1 MKKNKLYTVND
12 FIIFLK
18 NKIAIILFSTFLLS
32 LISGFIQVTHK
43 DNWVIDVSRTIN
55 KNSLLETIMFIKKEG
70 EIRLRSSSRM
80 NNDNKE
86 MLDPI
91 ILMTELNDFINSSMI
106 NYLSNEDIEYSGL
119 GNFTGNQDLLRK
131 EKYKLI
137 IQNRDS
143 KITEKIIKSEIEKFI
158 YDTTALTR
166 NIISMKYELAP
177 TYNLEIYNFE
187 IINILRVH
195 GYDYKQIIKI
205 ILINFIVSIFFI
217 FIFHIRKA
225 INLF

>member
-1 MKKNKLYTVND
+1 MKKNKKYSFND

-18 NKIAIILFSTFLLS
+18 NKIEILFFSTFLLS

-55 KNSLLETIMFIKKEG
+55 KNSLLETIMFIKKEE
-70 EIRLRSSSRM
+70 EIRLRSRM

-131 EKYKLI
+131 EKYKFI

-143 KITEKIIKSEIEKFI
+143 KITEKIIKNEIEKFI

-166 NIISMKYELAP
+166 NIISMKYDLAP

-187 IINILRVH
+187 IINILRVY

-217 FIFHIRKA
+217 FIFHIKKN